1 MSACVKRYRISCH
14 PLNPFLMQMVPFFVA
29 FLAMVGV
36 VITLAATEKWKKEL
50 MQQLDQAERQHD
62 NGC

>member
-1 MSACVKRYRISCH
+1 
-14 PLNPFLMQMVPFFVA
+14 MQMVPFFVA

-36 VITLAATEKWKKEL
+36 VIMLAAADKWKKEL
-50 MQQLDQAERQHD
+50 KQQVRQAKRQHD

>member
-1 MSACVKRYRISCH
+1 
-14 PLNPFLMQMVPFFVA
+14 MVPFFVA

-36 VITLAATEKWKKEL
+36 VITLAAAEKWKKEL